1 MPPESSKARAILII
15 PLYSNKIHSYV
26 PDFWK
31 FLHLWTGKKFRSFH
45 LVKNQG
51 YSGKVCFGRG
61 ARSATIMTLRKV
73 KGGIR
78 KWKGRSLSFGGKFE
92 SPLQT
97 TKKKDHTGRL
107 PRMSKTLLGHPTR
120 GKGVLLLKMA
130 ALVGPIPSRSA
141 SGERNAF
148 LRPKP
153 PGLDCPEPRK
163 TGLRW
168 LSRPPDREILQS

>member
-1 MPPESSKARAILII
+1 MPPEPSKAHAILII
-15 PLYSNKIHSYV
+15 PLCSNKLHAYV
-26 PDFWK
+26 PVFWK
-31 FLHLWTGKKFRSFH
+31 FLHLWTGKKFRSLH
-45 LVKNQG
+45 LVKNQEN
-51 YSGKVCFGRG
+51 SGKVGFGEC

-78 KWKGRSLSFGGKFE
+78 EWKGRSLSVGGKFV

-148 LRPKP
+148 ARPKP
-153 PGLDCPEPRK
+153 GPRPR
-163 TGLRW
+163 L
-168 LSRPPDREILQS
+168 P